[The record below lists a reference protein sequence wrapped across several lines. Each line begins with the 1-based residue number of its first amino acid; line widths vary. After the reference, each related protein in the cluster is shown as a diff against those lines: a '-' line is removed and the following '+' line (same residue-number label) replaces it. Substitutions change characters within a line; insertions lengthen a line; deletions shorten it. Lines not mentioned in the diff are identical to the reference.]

1 MGRDFGCFEFEKGDG
16 GSTVFGGQHGFW
28 AGKTRVGEKHRT
40 EVTEGDGGSRVQRF
54 LVDSMA
60 SGRETPASGK
70 ASHRGH
76 RGGSEV
82 RRCNAFWGTAWLL
95 GGNDPVWGKHRTEVT
110 EVTEGDLRF
119 DGATLFGGQIS
130 FWAGKTHVGQ
140 SIAQR
145 SQRGIGVGGR
155 NAFWWTDWL
164 LGGKDP
170 HQGEP
175 HGIIVRRS

>member
-1 MGRDFGCFEFEKGDG
+1 M
-16 GSTVFGGQHGFW
+16 
-28 AGKTRVGEKHRT
+28 
-40 EVTEGDGGSRVQRF
+40 
-54 LVDSMA
+54 
-60 SGRETPASGK
+60 
-70 ASHRGH
+70 
-76 RGGSEV
+76 EV
-82 RRCNAFWGTAWLL
+82 RGCNAFWWTAWLL
-95 GGNDPVWGKHRTEVT
+95 GGKHPPRGKHRTEVT

>member
-1 MGRDFGCFEFEKGDG
+1 M
-16 GSTVFGGQHGFW
+16 
-28 AGKTRVGEKHRT
+28 
-40 EVTEGDGGSRVQRF
+40 EVRRF

-60 SGRETPASGK
+60 SGRERRASGK
-70 ASHRGH
+70 SIAQRSQRG
-76 RGGSEV
+76 REV
-82 RRCNAFWGTAWLL
+82 RGCNAFWWTAWLL
-95 GGNDPVWGKHRTEVT
+95 GGKHPPRGKHRTEVT